1 MPQSNMAAIATARQH
16 SSQGD
21 SDPPSSPADTGC
33 VEQRESRLK
42 ATQFLR
48 EAKTTRRLV
57 DKLEKDR
64 SLIFQWKKNGW
75 TDMATEL
82 DEYEKALVEQR
93 SAEKM
98 QLRNQLAKIKDGVR
112 QFQQQLIDMKP
123 STELIEKL
131 KEIMAEVECSINNFK
146 EKQRLCFGELLK
158 KESMCAQE
166 MEAYERKVESW
177 SQSSKSDSKV
187 SPVSSVK
194 SKALDQDLPAE
205 VRALEAFLQRTGGV
219 CGGWEEFDHQA
230 FLKVWTKCG
239 GRAGFRKEAKLYLPS
254 KSQEE
259 MEEHERWYQ
268 ELIHLQDERRE
279 AIRRWKSRKQL
290 ERQRHLHKQ
299 TKVVEA
305 EKRKKDASEE
315 EKKLLAQRLK
325 ARKEAKRR
333 KEEQAEKQR
342 QARESRKNRMAKQER
357 SGQREAKMSPGEELQ
372 VGRGEEEDHRR
383 TKRRKQATK
392 TIKYLM
398 QRDLARVHAKRQE
411 KLLRQKEDE
420 ERQERIMAKLK
431 EKVDGHIV
439 RDPSR
444 LTRPTKGW
452 EERLKSTRPS
462 GVGHIFHMSQRAFP
476 IWRLEL

>member
-1 MPQSNMAAIATARQH
+1 MRKHWLNREVQKVSRSMYISPLTHPRGCDCVSIH
-16 SSQGD
+16 SILLLR
-21 SDPPSSPADTGC
+21 PS
-33 VEQRESRLK
+33 E
-42 ATQFLR
+42 
-48 EAKTTRRLV
+48 
-57 DKLEKDR
+57 
-64 SLIFQWKKNGW
+64 
-75 TDMATEL
+75 
-82 DEYEKALVEQR
+82 
-93 SAEKM
+93 M

-131 KEIMAEVECSINNFK
+131 KEIMAETLKIYVPVAE
-146 EKQRLCFGELLK
+146 EGEL
-158 KESMCAQE
+158 ESLS
-166 MEAYERKVESW
+166 RFIS
-177 SQSSKSDSKV
+177 
-187 SPVSSVK
+187 
-194 SKALDQDLPAE
+194 LDQDLPAE

-279 AIRRWKSRKQL
+279 VMTECHPKVEKQEATGTPKALTQADESGGSR
-290 ERQRHLHKQ
+290 E
-299 TKVVEA
+299 E
-305 EKRKKDASEE
+305 EKRRKVPAEQAREEKSKQKSQMLMTDCCVVLSTSEE

-342 QARESRKNRMAKQER
+342 QARESRKNRMAKVRNEHQFHVEASCCGMDSLDQQER

-383 TKRRKQATK
+383 TKRRKQ
-392 TIKYLM
+392 
-398 QRDLARVHAKRQE
+398 
-411 KLLRQKEDE
+411 
-420 ERQERIMAKLK
+420 
-431 EKVDGHIV
+431 VDGHIV

-462 GVGHIFHMSQRAFP
+462 GVGHIFHMSQRSFVT
-476 IWRLEL
+476 L

>member
-1 MPQSNMAAIATARQH
+1 
-16 SSQGD
+16 
-21 SDPPSSPADTGC
+21 
-33 VEQRESRLK
+33 
-42 ATQFLR
+42 
-48 EAKTTRRLV
+48 
-57 DKLEKDR
+57 
-64 SLIFQWKKNGW
+64 
-75 TDMATEL
+75 
-82 DEYEKALVEQR
+82 
-93 SAEKM
+93 
-98 QLRNQLAKIKDGVR
+98 
-112 QFQQQLIDMKP
+112 
-123 STELIEKL
+123 
-131 KEIMAEVECSINNFK
+131 MAEVECSINNFK
-146 EKQRLCFGELLK
+146 EKQRLC
-158 KESMCAQE
+158 
-166 MEAYERKVESW
+166 
-177 SQSSKSDSKV
+177 
-187 SPVSSVK
+187 
-194 SKALDQDLPAE
+194 KALDQDLPAE

-279 AIRRWKSRKQL
+279 VMTECHPKVEKQEATGTPKALTQADESGGSR
-290 ERQRHLHKQ
+290 E
-299 TKVVEA
+299 E
-305 EKRKKDASEE
+305 EKRRKVPAEQAREEKSKQKSQMLMTDCCVVLSTSEE

-342 QARESRKNRMAKQER
+342 QARESRKNRMAKVRNEHQFHV
-357 SGQREAKMSPGEELQ
+357 EASL
-372 VGRGEEEDHRR
+372 
-383 TKRRKQATK
+383 
-392 TIKYLM
+392 
-398 QRDLARVHAKRQE
+398 HAKRQE

-462 GVGHIFHMSQRAFP
+462 GVGHIFHMSQRSFVT
-476 IWRLEL
+476 L